1 MGTET
6 DEINRKLQI
15 ASRKHYVNREAE
27 REREGRGDV
36 GERKRQDY
44 VIVSTGHFNK

>member
-1 MGTET
+1 MFLKCFIVLIMGTET

-27 REREGRGDV
+27 REREREGRE
-36 GERKRQDY
+36 ER
-44 VIVSTGHFNK
+44 VN